1 MKLSQLFSGEVRT
14 DGQAHTSQPSP
25 AQMEQLNRQIRSLV
39 PGQTITGEIVS
50 RNGGEVQIRL
60 SEDMVLNAR
69 VDRNLNMEIGRN
81 MTFEVKN
88 NGSALTLSPLF
99 TNVATD
105 TNVLKALDMAGL
117 PVNQTSVSMT
127 EQLMAAGLP
136 VNKNILQQ
144 VFREIN
150 SFPQGEISDII
161 NLHKLQM
168 PVNEANVN
176 QMAAYRNLT
185 HQLTDGM
192 DAVFGALPEVFDSM
206 LAEGDVFGA
215 LNLYREVFGL
225 IQEGAGFPVPAPGGE
240 ILPAQGEEAVMNGT
254 AQNAASE
261 TVSGSDGGGQE
272 SQAQALARTEIPDI
286 LGSGGQSAMHSE
298 TVGEAVPQGLREAVA
313 NEALELLHSM
323 KLPEGEESVLRAKIL
338 SFAGDRSEA
347 GEFISAMN
355 SLADTARLSH
365 GAARALARMFSG
377 ENFREFL
384 AGQVKNNW
392 MLRPEEVASRDRVE
406 ELYGRLERQLKTL
419 SNALESAG
427 QTNSSAFR
435 ATASMSQNVDFLH
448 QINQMYAYVQ
458 LPLRLQQGEAHGE
471 LYVYTNK
478 KRLTE
483 KDGTVSALLHLD
495 MEYLGPVDVYVA
507 MQNSKVSTKFYLCDE
522 KMIDFMGEH
531 MDILT
536 QRLKKRGYDCSCSMV
551 TRKDGAGETTEG
563 GLEPLLRRERGM
575 VLSQYAFDVRT

>member
-14 DGQAHTSQPSP
+14 DSTARPSQPSP

-69 VDRNLNMEIGRN
+69 VDRNLNIEIGRN

-88 NGSALTLSPLF
+88 NGSTLTLSPLF

-117 PVNQTSVSMT
+117 PVNQNSVSMT

-136 VNKNILQQ
+136 VNKNTLQQ

-150 SFPQGEISDII
+150 SFSQGEISDII

-192 DAVFGALPEVFDSM
+192 DTILGALPEVFDSM
-206 LAEGDVFGA
+206 LAEGDAFGA
-215 LNLYREVFGL
+215 VNLYREVLGL
-225 IQEGAGFPVPAPGGE
+225 IQEGAGTRMPVPDGE
-240 ILPAQGEEAVMNGT
+240 MLPAQE
-254 AQNAASE
+254 NAAAE
-261 TVSGSDGGGQE
+261 NGGAEMVSSGGEGLQE
-272 SQAQALARTEIPDI
+272 SQAQALLRTEIPDI
-286 LGSGGQSAMHSE
+286 PGSGEQPTANSGIIRE
-298 TVGEAVPQGLREAVA
+298 EALPQALRESLA
-313 NEALELLHSM
+313 NEALEFLNSAG
-323 KLPEGEESVLRAKIL
+323 LPEGEISGIRQQIL
-338 SFAGDRSEA
+338 SFAEGQSDA
-347 GEFISAMN
+347 GAFLAAMN
-355 SLADTARLSH
+355 SLADTAGLSH
-365 GAARALARMFSG
+365 GAAKALVKLFSG
-377 ENFREFL
+377 ERFREL
-384 AGQVKNNW
+384 LSGQLKNNW
-392 MLRPEEVASRDRVE
+392 MLRPEEVASKDRVE
-406 ELYGRLERQLKTL
+406 ELYSRLERQLKGL
-419 SNALESAG
+419 SNALENAG
-427 QTNSSAFR
+427 QTNSTAFR
-435 ATASMSQNVDFLH
+435 ATAAMSQNVDFLH

-458 LPLRLQQGEAHGE
+458 LPLKLQQGEAHGE

-478 KRLTE
+478 KRLTNS
-483 KDGTVSALLHLD
+483 DGTVSALLHLD

-522 KMIDFMGEH
+522 EMIDFMAEH

-536 QRLKKRGYDCSCSMV
+536 ERLKKRGYDCSCSMV
-551 TRKDGAGETTEG
+551 ARKDSAGEATEG
-563 GLEPLLRRERGM
+563 GLEPLLRRERGV